1 MTQKFSTD
9 NIRREFNNTEGI
21 ELLKVIVSNCG
32 RFPAK
37 ITNVS
42 FGYGVQGKEYRYYFS
57 RYTIGLFPHVLSPD
71 KTVPSLPQKID
82 DGDEFSVYYNYWDAF
97 RDLQEDANNK
107 KSDLA
112 LHAYVKLV
120 GKKKEKKSKSVLKL
134 RRKQSTTLGYSF
146 DKNPSKDCSGK
157 VFLWYPV

>member
-1 MTQKFSTD
+1 LFKQKNVLSDPVTQKFSTD

-42 FGYGVQGKEYRYYFS
+42 FGYGVQGKEYRHYFS

-82 DGDEFSVYYNYWDAF
+82 DGDEFSVYYITGMLF
-97 RDLQEDANNK
+97 VICKR
-107 KSDLA
+107 
-112 LHAYVKLV
+112 
-120 GKKKEKKSKSVLKL
+120 
-134 RRKQSTTLGYSF
+134 TPII
-146 DKNPSKDCSGK
+146 KNLTSR
-157 VFLWYPV
+157 YTHM